1 MPITDLD
8 RQELSVATKTARRA
22 GEQALDCSGYRVLI
36 DHTGKQ
42 ATTRIVISHQ
52 SGAGAIRTADV
63 STIVRAC
70 GLEVHYY
77 RWLDDG
83 LELTWA

>member
-8 RQELSVATKTARRA
+8 RHELSVATKVARRA
-22 GEQALDCSGYRVLI
+22 GEQAIDCSGYRVLI

-42 ATTRIVISHQ
+42 ATTRIVITHQ
-52 SGAGAIRTADV
+52 SGVEAMRMTDV
-63 STIVRAC
+63 TTIVRAC
-70 GLEVHYY
+70 GLEVHYFH
-77 RWLDDG
+77 WFDDR

>member
-8 RQELSVATKTARRA
+8 RHELSVATKVARRA
-22 GEQALDCSGYRVLI
+22 GEQALDCGSYRVLI
-36 DHTGKQ
+36 DHTGTQ

-52 SGAGAIRTADV
+52 SGAGAISMTDV
-63 STIVRAC
+63 SAIVRAC
-70 GLEVHYY
+70 GLEVHYFH
-77 RWLDDG
+77 WFDDR

>member
-8 RQELSVATKTARRA
+8 RHELSVATRAARRA
-22 GEQALDCSGYRVLI
+22 GEQILDCSGYRVLI

-52 SGAGAIRTADV
+52 SGVEAIRIPDV
-63 STIVRAC
+63 TTIVRAC
-70 GLEVHYY
+70 GLEVHCFH
-77 RWLDDG
+77 WLEDG